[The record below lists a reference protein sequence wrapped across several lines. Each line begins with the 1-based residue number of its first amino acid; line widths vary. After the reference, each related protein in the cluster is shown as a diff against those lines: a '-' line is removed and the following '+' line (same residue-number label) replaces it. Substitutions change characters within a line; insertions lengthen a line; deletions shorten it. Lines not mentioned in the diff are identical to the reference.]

1 MQRDR
6 YRALIDQLQYAG
18 RRELIYGLH
27 VHVAVDDPDRAIR
40 IVNALRAH
48 LCELVALSANS
59 PFWRGEPTGF
69 ASCRHLIFSAFPR
82 SGPPPHFRDYAEY
95 ADVDRRARRG
105 RLHRGLHADLVGR
118 AAAPAVRHGRGARDG
133 RGHAASTTRSRSPPT
148 SRRSCAATTTRMAAL
163 CHPVLAHENKWRAA
177 RYGLDGTVVDVVAR
191 RPGADPRPSIART
204 LTELAPYAR
213 ELGCERELDGDRP
226 DPARG
231 QRCRRQLAAG
241 GDARAAARVI
251 ANLKGQTL

>member
-1 MQRDR
+1 MPRDR

-27 VHVAVDDPDRAIR
+27 VHVAVGDPDRAIR

-82 SGPPPHFRDYAEY
+82 SGPPPHFRYYEEY
-95 ADVDRRARRG
+95 ADVIARARRR

-118 AAAPAVRHGRGARDG
+118 AAAPEVRHRRGARDG
-133 RGHAASTTRSRSPPT
+133 CRDRVEDAVALAAYVQALV
-148 SRRSCAATTTRMAAL
+148 RRYDADAAGAAA
-163 CHPVLAHENKWRAA
+163 CHPVLASENKWRAA
-177 RYGLDGTVVDVVAR
+177 RYGLDGTVVDVAHGGPAPIR
-191 RPGADPRPSIART
+191 RRRAHAGRASRRT
-204 LTELAPYAR
+204 RASSAASASSKASTGSCATATAP
-213 ELGCERELDGDRP
+213 
-226 DPARG
+226 PASSR
-231 QRCRRQLAAG
+231 
-241 GDARAAARVI
+241 RAAMRAPRR
-251 ANLKGQTL
+251 ADRNLKGQTL